1 MKYIIKEEE
10 NKKKPF
16 EVSEKFRLLLP
27 ILLLVFSAVLTAV
40 NVFVRLP
47 IGADVWGIIFTAL
60 IGLIVSGGIFACE
73 YALKVN
79 QKFAIIISA
88 CNFVFFMLGIMGGAF
103 FELFYLIFGVV
114 GAVAL
119 YLVNFDFQKDE
130 WKESRRVKT
139 LAILGLAAIVVIVA
153 ASLFV
158 QRYEDGILYR
168 INGDG
173 YEVVGAANAISLEVK
188 GEINGKPVTSVK
200 AYAFGKNTFTK
211 KLVLPLSVTKIER
224 FAFAGMGA
232 IEELTLNP
240 SALPGGM
247 LYAAWGAA
255 DADVQYL
262 SDKHIPHSLTKVTVL
277 ASVPESCFAFM
288 FQLKEIHF
296 SEETG
301 RVKTI
306 GANAFVYC
314 VGLTDVRLPSTM
326 LSLGDYAFA
335 YCSGLKN
342 ERARDEDG
350 SLLPPETIGTQQ
362 VDVYTKEGMVL
373 NEGLAK
379 IGNYAFLKC
388 TGLRE
393 VIIPGSVKDVG
404 SFVFDRCNS
413 YPAIQIRIRNTSSGV
428 VAMLASPVM
437 NEDGTLSSNISG
449 WSEYWQISA
458 SEDSEFN
465 EYGFPTSYFS
475 IGNIIYN
482 PETAEI

>member
-10 NKKKPF
+10 NKKKTF

-60 IGLIVSGGIFACE
+60 IGLIVSGGIFVCE

-79 QKFAIIISA
+79 SKFAIIISA
-88 CNFVFFMLGIMGGAF
+88 CNFVFFMLGIMGGAV

-114 GAVAL
+114 GAVAI

-130 WKESRRVKT
+130 WKESKRVKT

-158 QRYEDGILYR
+158 QRYEDGIVYR

-173 YEVVGAANAISLEVK
+173 YQVISAANATSLEVK
-188 GEINGKPVTSVK
+188 SEINGKPVTSVK

-211 KLVLPLSVTKIER
+211 KLVLPLSITKIER
-224 FAFAGMGA
+224 FAFTGMGA

-240 SALPGGM
+240 GALPGGM

-255 DADVQYL
+255 DTDIQYL
-262 SDKHIPHSLTKVTVL
+262 SDKYIPHSLAKVTVL

-296 SEETG
+296 SEDTG
-301 RVKTI
+301 KVKTI

-326 LSLGDYAFA
+326 LSIGDYAFA
-335 YCSGLKN
+335 YCSGLRN
-342 ERARDEDG
+342 EQVRKEDG
-350 SLLPPETIGTQQ
+350 TVKTEDIGGRQ
-362 VDVYTKEGMVL
+362 VTVYTNEGMVL
-373 NEGLAK
+373 NDKLVK

-388 TGLRE
+388 GSLRE

-404 SFVFDRCNS
+404 SYIFDRCS
-413 YPAIQIRIRNTSSGV
+413 FYLQIRIKNTQSGIILV
-428 VAMLASPVM
+428 EPAR
-437 NEDGTLSSNISG
+437 NEDYTLSSNISG
-449 WSEYWQISA
+449 WSNRWQMSA
-458 SEDSEFN
+458 TETTEFDQ
-465 EYGFPTSYFS
+465 YGLPLDQFT
-475 IGNIIYN
+475 IGNIVYN